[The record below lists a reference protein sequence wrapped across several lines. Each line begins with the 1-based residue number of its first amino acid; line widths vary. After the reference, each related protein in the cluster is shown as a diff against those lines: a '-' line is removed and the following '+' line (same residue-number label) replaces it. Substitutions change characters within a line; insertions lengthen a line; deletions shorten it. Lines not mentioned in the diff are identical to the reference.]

1 MPAHYQPAD
10 KNEVVKV
17 VKVPGNHLQY
27 CTNDNNTVV
36 VVIKFISDL
45 AYKQGKSQC
54 LFCITFLTS

>member
-10 KNEVVKV
+10 KNEVVKD

-45 AYKQGKSQC
+45 AYKQGKS
-54 LFCITFLTS
+54 